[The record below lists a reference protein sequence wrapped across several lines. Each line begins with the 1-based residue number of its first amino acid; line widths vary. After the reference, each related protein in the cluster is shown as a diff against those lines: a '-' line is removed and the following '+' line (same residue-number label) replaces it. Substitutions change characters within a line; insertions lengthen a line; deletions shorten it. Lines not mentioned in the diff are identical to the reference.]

1 MLYDETKQKRK
12 KKIQVFLSKL
22 RDEIRHRSMTD
33 KHEYSTMYAILSNSL
48 SVNSDKLAQ
57 HCEINSNRRAT
68 SCTTITRSAP
78 ALLLSRNTREKLNLS
93 GVVRGGFQ
101 HLARPVNSSA

>member
-1 MLYDETKQKRK
+1 MR
-12 KKIQVFLSKL
+12 FAG
-22 RDEIRHRSMTD
+22 RSMTD

-78 ALLLSRNTREKLNLS
+78 AFTSLAEYPREIELER
-93 GVVRGGFQ
+93 GVAGFH